1 MFYNGTVSTMA
12 DSSPIYS
19 SLVNGSRIFH
29 RWWSVGSTAE
39 IRWQS
44 NLIVLESMPRL
55 AGSDSFRR
63 ADHTKNQLAVTLTHD
78 EVTEACIGWH
88 PGQCHTGRNMHH
100 IRRAAIAGIW
110 AHESTRIRWSA
121 DGPVIVKTMISKW
134 SSYAAT
140 DDYWAARIDNH
151 KTMMLPPCC
160 RCWYDQRNLT
170 SYCKNTWGF
179 FILWKIKIA

>member
-1 MFYNGTVSTMA
+1 MIGRVDSRNKVTVQFNCTGVDAKISWIRFFQKSWSYKESA
-12 DSSPIYS
+12 SSVS
-19 SLVNGSRIFH
+19 
-29 RWWSVGSTAE
+29 
-39 IRWQS
+39 
-44 NLIVLESMPRL
+44 
-55 AGSDSFRR
+55 
-63 ADHTKNQLAVTLTHD
+63 LTHD
-78 EVTEACIGWH
+78 EVTEARIGGH
-88 PGQCHTGRNMHH
+88 PEQCHTGRNMHH
-100 IRRAAIAGIW
+100 IRRATIAGIW

-121 DGPVIVKTMISKW
+121 DGPVIEKTMISQW

-160 RCWYDQRNLT
+160 RCWYDRKLT